1 MRRHTP
7 IVPILLVLAF
17 AGREARSA
25 PAAPARPMSTVDD
38 IRDKRIGVL
47 MGSIHDTWARKNYPS
62 AEILEYHNIPDML
75 FGLSA
80 GKIDVCF
87 RSKVS
92 VVDVLAKNADLGV
105 LAEDLF
111 SVPIA
116 VGFNQDDGVLRQEF
130 NAFLAEL
137 RASGVYQ
144 DMVSRWMDRQR
155 QEMPAISGAAAPI
168 GALRVGIVSDMGL
181 PFCIL
186 KDGQLAGFDVELG
199 RRFAAHAGKEYVP
212 VDLPFSSM
220 LASLSTHKID
230 LVTSTLTVTEERK
243 KQISFSDSY
252 YKSEVVALAR
262 KKDIARYVAE
272 GASAV
277 RKPFAQRLSES
288 FYSNLILERRY
299 LQILGGLKITII
311 ISVLAALFG
320 TIVGA
325 LVCYLRMSKNR
336 ALSGAASAYIMVLR
350 GTPVLVLMMIIYY
363 VVFGAVNIN
372 PVLVSVIAFGMNLG
386 AYVSEIFRT
395 SIQSVDRGQSEAAI
409 AGGFTHIQA
418 FFYIILPQALRSI
431 LPLYQGQLI
440 SMVKM
445 TSIVGYIA
453 VRDLT
458 KAGDIIRSHTFDAF
472 FPLLMVALI
481 YFLLAWLLTWA
492 LGKVEISIEPRR
504 RRERSRERA
513 AA

>member
-1 MRRHTP
+1 M

-17 AGREARSA
+17 TGSQSQGAL
-25 PAAPARPMSTVDD
+25 AAPARLMSSIED
-38 IRDKRIGVL
+38 IRDKRIGVI
-47 MGSIHDTWARKNYPS
+47 MGSIHDTWARKAYPS
-62 AEILEYHNIPDML
+62 AEIVEYHTVTDML
-75 FGLSA
+75 FALSS

-87 RSKVS
+87 RSRAS
-92 VVDVLAKNADLGV
+92 VKDVLAKNNDLGV
-105 LAEDLF
+105 LAEDIF

-116 VGFNQDDGVLRQEF
+116 VGFNRDDNALRQQF
-130 NAFLAEL
+130 NAFLSDL
-137 RASGVYQ
+137 KASGTYQ
-144 DMVSRWMDRQR
+144 DMLGRWIAKGLT
-155 QEMPAISGAAAPI
+155 EMPEINSPPNSSGT
-168 GALRVGIVSDMGL
+168 LRVGIVSDMGL

-186 KDGQLAGFDVELG
+186 KDGQLAGFDIELG
-199 RRFAAHAGKEYVP
+199 RRFAAYAGQEYVP

-230 LVTSTLTVTEERK
+230 LITSTLTVTEERK
-243 KQISFSDSY
+243 KQISFSDPY
-252 YKSEVVALAR
+252 YKSEVLALAR
-262 KKDIARYVAE
+262 KKDIARFATE
-272 GASAV
+272 GTSAA
-277 RKPFAQRLSES
+277 RKPFVQRLSES

-299 LQILGGLKITII
+299 LQILSGLKITII
-311 ISVLAALFG
+311 ISILAALFG
-320 TIVGA
+320 TLVGA

-336 ALSGAASAYIMVLR
+336 VLSGAASVYITVLR

-363 VVFGAVNIN
+363 IVFGSVNID
-372 PVLVSVIAFGMNLG
+372 PVLVSVVAFGMNLG
-386 AYVSEIFRT
+386 AYVSEMFRT

-409 AGGFTHIQA
+409 AGGFTPIQA

-431 LPLYQGQLI
+431 LPVYKGELI
-440 SMVKM
+440 SLVKM

-492 LGKVEISIEPRR
+492 LGKVEISVEPRLQ
-504 RRERSRERA
+504 RERRTTRA